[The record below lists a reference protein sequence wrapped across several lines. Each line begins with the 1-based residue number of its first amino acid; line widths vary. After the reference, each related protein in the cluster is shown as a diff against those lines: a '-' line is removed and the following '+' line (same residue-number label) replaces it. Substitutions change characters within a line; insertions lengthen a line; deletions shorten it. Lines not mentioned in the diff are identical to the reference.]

1 MKLFNK
7 AAPATICKSH
17 EDVEQDEVE
26 LQEVNALAII
36 FKPTEDADQ
45 EE

>member
-1 MKLFNK
+1 MKLFDR

-26 LQEVNALAII
+26 MLEVNALATI
-36 FKPTEDADQ
+36 FKPTEETDH